1 MMMLLIRALSLL
13 MSDMTMTTTMRM
25 FDNIG
30 STLNN
35 QEDTIVV
42 ITFFTARFM
51 EPQNRNSFEHV
62 LDVTY
67 IIQHLTSDLT
77 CHTLVLVA

>member
-42 ITFFTARFM
+42 ITFFTARTYAGNT
-51 EPQNRNSFEHV
+51 EAV
-62 LDVTY
+62 LRYGTF
-67 IIQHLTSDLT
+67 S
-77 CHTLVLVA
+77 